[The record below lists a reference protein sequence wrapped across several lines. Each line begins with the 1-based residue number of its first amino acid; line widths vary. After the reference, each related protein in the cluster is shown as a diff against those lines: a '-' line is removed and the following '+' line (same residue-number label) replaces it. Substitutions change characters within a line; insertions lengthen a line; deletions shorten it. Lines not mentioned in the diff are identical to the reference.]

1 VSSPLPIVVNEATK
15 ADLAALVAID
25 AASSHTPWS
34 HALFQD
40 EIETAVSRVLV
51 ARRRQGSPE
60 VVGFICWSAVAD
72 EAEIRN
78 VAVRSFERRRGV
90 GRALVRA
97 VLERASALGA
107 EAVHLEVREVNHAAR
122 WLYASVGFEMT
133 GMRPDYYGRN
143 DHGVRMA
150 LRFTSDDEPPRGGGP
165 GRLAG

>member
-1 VSSPLPIVVNEATK
+1 MSSLLPIVVSDATT

-40 EIETAVSRVLV
+40 EIEAAVSRVLV
-51 ARRRQGSPE
+51 ARRRQGRPD
-60 VVGFICWSAVAD
+60 VVGFICWSAVAG

-78 VAVRSFERRRGV
+78 VAVRSVERRRGV
-90 GRALVRA
+90 GRALVGA
-97 VLERASALGA
+97 VLAHARAQGA
-107 EAVHLEVREVNHAAR
+107 HAVHLEVREANHAAR
-122 WLYASVGFEMT
+122 WLYASFGFEMT

-150 LRFTSDDEPPRGGGP
+150 LRLASGDEPPRGGG
-165 GRLAG
+165 